1 MRGCPECRRLYPET
15 AAFCHVDGRALSDA
29 IDLAIPPQ
37 RDDARVGSVLLERYR
52 IYRVVRDG
60 GTGRVYEALD
70 QISRRQV
77 ALKVLHEDVARDEV
91 AVERFRREF
100 ELSQRLKHAHIVEV
114 FDFRSTH
121 DGSYVLVMEFL
132 RGEELRALLQRE
144 TTLSPARVIRML
156 SQVALA
162 MDAAHLRA
170 CVHRDLKPDN
180 LFLNQTPAGD
190 ESKILDFGSAKD
202 QSREAKPLTVLG
214 TTLGSTLY
222 MSPEQARGLPVD
234 PRTDVWALGV
244 IAYECLTGRV
254 PFVGMNAPSTLLEIV
269 GGTAAPASACS
280 ELRYPVP
287 RAVDR
292 VLETAFSKEP
302 AERTASAGA
311 LADGLGRAYG
321 LSGSHAD
328 WATRDESALE
338 QELGVGLHSLG
349 RGFWEGAEL
358 APTSRWRVA
367 WWGLLL
373 GLLLGSV
380 LGLALR

>member
-1 MRGCPECRRLYPET
+1 MRGCPECRRLYPEP
-15 AAFCHVDGRALSDA
+15 AAFCHVDGRSLVDA
-29 IDLAIPPQ
+29 GDLAIPPEP
-37 RDDARVGSVLLERYR
+37 DDARVGGVLFERYR
-52 IYRVVRDG
+52 IFRVVRDG

-70 QISRRQV
+70 LVLQRQV

-91 AVERFRREF
+91 AVERFAREF

-114 FDFRSTH
+114 FDFRPTPE
-121 DGSYVLVMEFL
+121 GSHVLIMEFL
-132 RGEELRALLQRE
+132 RGEELRSLLQRE
-144 TTLSPARVIRML
+144 TTVSPARVVRML

-162 MDAAHLRA
+162 MDTAHQRA

-180 LFLNQTPAGD
+180 LFLNQTPLGD
-190 ESKILDFGSAKD
+190 EMKILDFGSAKD
-202 QSREAKPLTVLG
+202 HRSEVKPLTMLG
-214 TTLGSTLY
+214 ATLGSTLY

-244 IAYECLTGRV
+244 IAYECLTGRL
-254 PFVGMNAPSTLLEIV
+254 PFAGVNAPSTLLAIV
-269 GGTAAPASACS
+269 GGAAVPASSFA

-292 VLETAFSKEP
+292 VLEAAFSKDP
-302 AERTASAGA
+302 TKRTASAGA

-338 QELGVGLHSLG
+338 RELSV
-349 RGFWEGAEL
+349 EL
-358 APTSRWRVA
+358 QALSNGSGEAAAPVRTSRWRVA
-367 WWGLLL
+367 WWGLTL
-373 GLLLGSV
+373 GLLLGGV
-380 LGLALR
+380 LGLVLR